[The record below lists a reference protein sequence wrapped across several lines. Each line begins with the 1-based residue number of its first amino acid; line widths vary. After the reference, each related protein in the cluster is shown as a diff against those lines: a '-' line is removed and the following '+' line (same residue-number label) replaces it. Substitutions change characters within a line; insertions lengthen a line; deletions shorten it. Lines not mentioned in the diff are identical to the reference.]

1 MTHVLT
7 VTLAAHSDT
16 TVEVHMLNPGEH
28 FERFGGSSRGLTVV
42 GKTASLITR
51 TKSPGGTEDVESR
64 RLRSEVLGMDVA
76 DDQRAWRIRGG
87 RTNEE
92 ELTHHSAACYQ
103 GKVQTWSLRDGGNH
117 DAGWSKP
124 PKRRGPRGPFFVTR
138 I

>member
-51 TKSPGGTEDVESR
+51 TKSPGGTEDVERDVYDPKFWEWMSR
-64 RLRSEVLGMDVA
+64 MING
-76 DDQRAWRIRGG
+76 RG
-87 RTNEE
+87 EFE
-92 ELTHHSAACYQ
+92 AAVPT
-103 GKVQTWSLRDGGNH
+103 KKS
-117 DAGWSKP
+117 
-124 PKRRGPRGPFFVTR
+124 
-138 I
+138 